1 MLALARRVRTPGD
14 HETNRRRR
22 IRAAVPVI
30 WLGSKGERRMTT
42 GIALVDARDG
52 RRDRLDPGVDP
63 TTAPA
68 AGPEGRQLIIVAA
81 LASTFLIV
89 LLVLLAAWQPVIA
102 TGAIIGIVAVFAA
115 MLVVRTTVEQPGI
128 RVRALTIMLA
138 LLIVGAV
145 AAVAGIAVAEW
156 LPA

>member
-1 MLALARRVRTPGD
+1 
-14 HETNRRRR
+14 
-22 IRAAVPVI
+22 
-30 WLGSKGERRMTT
+30 MTT